1 MTSAPQGPS
10 ISGDNLAGTWQPGTG
25 APFSAIAAATGLP
38 LTPTF
43 RQAGP
48 EQLEQATR
56 AAAGAAAAYRQLP
69 RHQRVAFLEK
79 AAEAI
84 DGLGDTLTERVV
96 AETGLPQARAI
107 GERGR
112 TVGQLRLFAEVV
124 REGSFL
130 GARHD
135 VALPERRPLPRPE
148 LRLVHIPIGPVAV
161 FGASNFPLAF
171 SVAGGDTASALAA
184 GCPVVVKAHPAHPG
198 VSELVARAMADAATA
213 TGMPEG
219 VFAMLH
225 GGPELGQALVR
236 DPRIRAV
243 GFTGSRSAGLA
254 LLDVARSRPTPI
266 PVYAEMSSV
275 NPVVILPGAI
285 SAPADSQR
293 LAAAYLGSLTK
304 EAGQFCTNPGLLLLP
319 SGPAGDAFLAAVAA
333 AVGGVAAQT
342 MLTAGITQAYA
353 AHLGQWRDTPG
364 VRVVVGAD
372 ADAAGVTPTVLQTE
386 LAVFTST
393 PALTGEVFGP
403 AGLVVRYGDLDTLAQ
418 ALADLEGQLTA
429 TVHAGSDDL
438 EAARRILPVLEDRA
452 GRLLWGGWPT
462 GVEVAPAMVHGGPW
476 PATSAPMTTSVG
488 TLAIDRWLRPVCYQD
503 LPIAL
508 LPPELQP

>member
-1 MTSAPQGPS
+1 
-10 ISGDNLAGTWQPGTG
+10 
-25 APFSAIAAATGLP
+25 
-38 LTPTF
+38 
-43 RQAGP
+43 
-48 EQLEQATR
+48 
-56 AAAGAAAAYRQLP
+56 
-69 RHQRVAFLEK
+69 
-79 AAEAI
+79 
-84 DGLGDTLTERVV
+84 
-96 AETGLPQARAI
+96 
-107 GERGR
+107 
-112 TVGQLRLFAEVV
+112 
-124 REGSFL
+124 
-130 GARHD
+130 
-135 VALPERRPLPRPE
+135 
-148 LRLVHIPIGPVAV
+148 
-161 FGASNFPLAF
+161 
-171 SVAGGDTASALAA
+171 
-184 GCPVVVKAHPAHPG
+184 
-198 VSELVARAMADAATA
+198 
-213 TGMPEG
+213 
-219 VFAMLH
+219 
-225 GGPELGQALVR
+225 
-236 DPRIRAV
+236 
-243 GFTGSRSAGLA
+243 
-254 LLDVARSRPTPI
+254 
-266 PVYAEMSSV
+266 MSSV

-333 AVGGVAAQT
+333 AAGGVAAQT

-364 VRVVVGAD
+364 VRVVVGPD
-372 ADAAGVTPTVLQTE
+372 ADAPTGVTPTVLQTE

-438 EAARRILPVLEDRA
+438 EAARRILPLLEDRA